1 LTVSFSS
8 SETYN
13 IDIIAGKAMPLAS
26 QPTDLAPT
34 AQAWSGRRR
43 SLLSIL
49 ALACSPEVSFA
60 QSGPQGSRALS
71 KLIVPYGAGNIT
83 DQVARVFVDAFATQ
97 SGRQL
102 VVDNQ
107 PGAGGMLGTYNLI
120 HGPAD
125 GTTLGLV
132 SVAALAIAP
141 HAAKQ
146 QVRYDPF
153 TDLVPVAGISVSSA
167 FLAVNASL
175 PVHNL
180 AELVAYARAR
190 PADSPLFYCSP
201 GNATVP
207 HLNIETLRRSL
218 DMPMQHVP
226 YRTSGAANTDLLA
239 NRVQV
244 TMDSA
249 SITVPHMKAGT
260 LRPIAYNG
268 SSRSPEFPN
277 IPTFREAAPEVR
289 LLNAWSAAFFPKGTP
304 AAIVQAAAEE
314 IHAVV
319 SAPSFA
325 GKLPLGVAPFALKAA
340 ELSAQ
345 IRQDHERLGK
355 LIAEIGL
362 VQD

>member
-1 LTVSFSS
+1 
-8 SETYN
+8 
-13 IDIIAGKAMPLAS
+13 MPLAS
-26 QPTDLAPT
+26 QLTDLESTSP
-34 AQAWSGRRR
+34 AWLGRRR
-43 SLLSIL
+43 SLLSLLVL
-49 ALACSPEVSFA
+49 AGLPGTGLA
-60 QSGPQGSRALS
+60 QSGPQGSRALN

-83 DQVARVFVDAFATQ
+83 DQVARVFVDAFATRI
-97 SGRQL
+97 GRQL

-125 GTTLGLV
+125 GSTLGLV

-180 AELVAYARAR
+180 ADLVAYARAR
-190 PADSPLFYCSP
+190 PADNPLFYCSP

-207 HLNIETLRRSL
+207 HLNIETLCRSL

-268 SSRSPEFPN
+268 VSRSPDFPN
-277 IPTFREAAPEVR
+277 IPTFREAAPDIR
-289 LLNAWSAAFFPKGTP
+289 LLNAWSATFFPKGTP

-314 IHAVV
+314 IQAVV
-319 SAPSFA
+319 SDPAFA
-325 GKLPLGVAPFALKAA
+325 AKLPLGVTSFALTAA
-340 ELSAQ
+340 ELAAQ
-345 IRQDHERLGK
+345 IRLDHDRLGK

-362 VQD
+362 TQD